1 MKFIRLNYD
10 KWIGELP
17 DIISNLVDKYHT
29 RVDVMTHCIKKDIVE
44 IVSKYTKRNK
54 VVFYRDVAFNYYCVL
69 YFRNNITIYY
79 TRDYDYFEGEKKIT
93 KFSYFKSKI
102 KRKIEKII
110 KEKLNVETNE
120 DRSEYI

>member
-17 DIISNLVDKYHT
+17 DTISNLVDKYHT
-29 RVDVMTHCIKKDIVE
+29 CVDVMTHCIKKDIAE
-44 IVSKYTKRNK
+44 IVTKYTKTNR
-54 VVFYRDVAFNYYCVL
+54 VIFYRDVAFNYYCVL
-69 YFRNNITIYY
+69 YFRSNVTIYY
-79 TRDYDYFEGEKKIT
+79 TGDYSYFEGEKKIT

-102 KRKIEKII
+102 KRKVKRII
-110 KEKLNVETNE
+110 KEKLDAETNE